1 MLGYPRG
8 SSTPPSSLNNRVN
21 PGNPPQKNILFPPM
35 HGNGAVFFLGLY
47 LAGQEVENVGRE
59 EEDSRRHKDMKNER
73 KNVIKNVNFTQ
84 DVFSPYPGEC
94 DHKLSSSL

>member
-1 MLGYPRG
+1 
-8 SSTPPSSLNNRVN
+8 
-21 PGNPPQKNILFPPM
+21 M

-73 KNVIKNVNFTQ
+73 QKR
-84 DVFSPYPGEC
+84 Y
-94 DHKLSSSL
+94 